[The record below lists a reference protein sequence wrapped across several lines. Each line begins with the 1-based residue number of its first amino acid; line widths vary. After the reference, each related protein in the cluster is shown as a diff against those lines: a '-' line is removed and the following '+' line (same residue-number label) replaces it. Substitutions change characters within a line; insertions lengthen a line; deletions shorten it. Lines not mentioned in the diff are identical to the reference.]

1 MKLNFDFKI
10 HFHDPVIFYTYEK
23 NEVWVQNLHEPKVI
37 NRYIFINSI
46 SANSIEDEVYD
57 RRLHAINVQKA
68 TIELLLTYEKCHRIS
83 TLFIQQRFGSG
94 VRLSR
99 MKKSIYFSNLP
110 DSTILSFQKLN
121 VVHTNQNGDLC
132 ILFHYA
138 NQLKFFLPAI
148 NQDKKTVHLSFEPKN
163 IIRFVSTVFFA
174 DPEGRE
180 IYCMNTF
187 IDKNDKDYVN
197 RVYESKN
204 KIMLFKKIWTN
215 DYIAS
220 MMI

>member
-1 MKLNFDFKI
+1 M
-10 HFHDPVIFYTYEK
+10 
-23 NEVWVQNLHEPKVI
+23 
-37 NRYIFINSI
+37 
-46 SANSIEDEVYD
+46 
-57 RRLHAINVQKA
+57 
-68 TIELLLTYEKCHRIS
+68 
-83 TLFIQQRFGSG
+83 
-94 VRLSR
+94 
-99 MKKSIYFSNLP
+99 
-110 DSTILSFQKLN
+110 
-121 VVHTNQNGDLC
+121 
-132 ILFHYA
+132 
-138 NQLKFFLPAI
+138 PAI